1 MRTKFYK
8 IFGTFPLAWK
18 FKLLLL
24 TKNTTANTR
33 GADLSNYTSDLP
45 VENTYFNTY
54 LRGQLWTVEPQCKV
68 ATGNADAF
76 PCIVYVS
83 GNGNYIIF
91 I

>member
-54 LRGQLWTVEPQCKV
+54 LPGQLWTVEQQCKV
-68 ATGNADAF
+68 AMG
-76 PCIVYVS
+76 
-83 GNGNYIIF
+83 F
-91 I
+91 IGSSASACGVRLNKYLRNN